1 MPCFMLDGTPKKDG
15 FIAVRARR
23 HLQRYPKVSRGLA
36 GAVFSRQGAGYPPPL
51 RSPCHRATKPD
62 LTPGFAVLPPH
73 SWGGLGWGGFALRT
87 DWPVAVPKSG
97 KDGFS
102 SDAHQRFKVPG
113 GEIHATKLDLT
124 PGFPL
129 WRLKARP
136 PTEEEA
142 ATDSFI
148 SFRTFKGTPTRTR
161 KPMLSSSAL
170 PQDGADQT
178 DPGKLGGVSHVAYR
192 RGSRV
197 TFRKNMNNAERG
209 LSTLVEPDQ
218 RRLQPR
224 TPLSKR
230 SKTTPHR

>member
-124 PGFPL
+124 PGFPPKPDL
-129 WRLKARP
+129 TPGFAVLPPHSWGGLGWGGFAGLTIPEPPGFRPLVGRVGVGRICPAHRLAGGRSEIRQRRIFIRCSSTVQSAGRGNSCYEARP
-136 PTEEEA
+136 DPR
-142 ATDSFI
+142 F
-148 SFRTFKGTPTRTR
+148 P
-161 KPMLSSSAL
+161 
-170 PQDGADQT
+170 GAW
-178 DPGKLGGVSHVAYR
+178 A
-192 RGSRV
+192 
-197 TFRKNMNNAERG
+197 N
-209 LSTLVEPDQ
+209 
-218 RRLQPR
+218 
-224 TPLSKR
+224 
-230 SKTTPHR
+230 